1 MIKIETLNINIICDE
16 HFDNLE
22 KLLKKR
28 IKDSTFAKYQKD
40 HLTNNLNNIITNE
53 PKDLEILWI
62 DFKTKFKYKKSH
74 KARLV
79 KIFNYK
85 LFSDKPTNKRYCLY
99 NLADKLNINTCVY
112 CNRQYTNTIEQV
124 NKTGTKYITRPQF
137 DHFLCQKEFPLF
149 GLSFYNLVPSCYI
162 CNATLK
168 RDKVFSC
175 KTHFHPYVRGFNK
188 IVTFN
193 YKPKNTGAILGL
205 NNDLEFKFDK
215 TSQIA
220 DKNISAFQL
229 KAIYKDSHQ
238 DYASEILYKIFKN
251 NYAYLNSLRKTFHG
265 TETIDD
271 FYRIVFA
278 NYYDEKEFSK
288 RPLSK
293 LTRDIFDKYAL
304 LHKVK

>member
-1 MIKIETLNINIICDE
+1 MVSVRASFLNLC
-16 HFDNLE
+16 FQ
-22 KLLKKR
+22 
-28 IKDSTFAKYQKD
+28 S
-40 HLTNNLNNIITNE
+40 
-53 PKDLEILWI
+53 
-62 DFKTKFKYKKSH
+62 
-74 KARLV
+74 RLV
-79 KIFNYK
+79 FNAELSMVLLLVRLL
-85 LFSDKPTNKRYCLY
+85 LF
-99 NLADKLNINTCVY
+99 I
-112 CNRQYTNTIEQV
+112 
-124 NKTGTKYITRPQF
+124 
-137 DHFLCQKEFPLF
+137 
-149 GLSFYNLVPSCYI
+149 
-162 CNATLK
+162 
-168 RDKVFSC
+168 
-175 KTHFHPYVRGFNK
+175 
-188 IVTFN
+188 
-193 YKPKNTGAILGL
+193 